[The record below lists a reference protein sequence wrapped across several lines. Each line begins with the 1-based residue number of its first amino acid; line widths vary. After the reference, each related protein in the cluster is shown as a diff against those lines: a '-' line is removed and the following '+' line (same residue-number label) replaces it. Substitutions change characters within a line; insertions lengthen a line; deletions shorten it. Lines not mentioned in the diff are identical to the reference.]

1 MVNTPLQYA
10 PLLPLF
16 HAINVLTP
24 EGSQCKNRATNPHN
38 TFYII
43 GGSMTE
49 EEGFFLKSSEFSRK
63 VIICLLLTI
72 HSSEIK

>member
-1 MVNTPLQYA
+1 MVNTPLQYV

-16 HAINVLTP
+16 HAINILTP

-38 TFYII
+38 TFYVI

-49 EEGFFLKSSEFSRK
+49 EEGFFLNLQNSAEK
-63 VIICLLLTI
+63 LLFACY
-72 HSSEIK
+72 